1 MTEIE
6 LKNFETLKKFHIG
19 DNVMYDSLGTAL
31 FGTVT
36 GFELTKDGLIW
47 VDVDIIVIGESI
59 ARCIRPDALYVIKF
73 NC

>member
-1 MTEIE
+1 
-6 LKNFETLKKFHIG
+6 
-19 DNVMYDSLGTAL
+19 MYDSLGTAL

-59 ARCIRPDALYVIKF
+59 ARCIRPEALYVIKF